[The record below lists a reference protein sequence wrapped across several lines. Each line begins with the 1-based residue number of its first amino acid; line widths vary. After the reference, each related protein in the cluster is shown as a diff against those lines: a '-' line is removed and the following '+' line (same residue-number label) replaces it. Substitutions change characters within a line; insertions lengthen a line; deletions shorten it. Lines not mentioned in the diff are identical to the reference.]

1 MPIDVLSSTAIC
13 GAGALV
19 AAAVLRPSLAFD
31 DASAE
36 ALRLSRRGFV
46 VLGLSLGHIALL
58 AAAPPLWSQAVMAG
72 GTLSALLLLG
82 WALAALS
89 RHPAPQALLVP
100 ALVIVVG
107 AVLAGLPYGTKG
119 LTIVCTWGLFLVGA
133 LGAVLARRL
142 VLRPRDAHELL
153 LGLLAVAL
161 VASGAVRVVFLHTW
175 DGPYEPHFVY
185 LPPALLAPVA
195 LMHGVLPVVYAM
207 ALSNVVNARLQS
219 RLHERAATDQLTGLL
234 ARQAL
239 IEGVGPLLEQMR
251 QGRIKALAMVM
262 IDLDHFKLVNDRH
275 GHAVGDAVL
284 RLAARLLRGELRGSA
299 SLGRFGGE
307 EFVALLPVEDL
318 GVAQRVAGRMREAL
332 EGADWSSVLPRPE
345 RVTASLG
352 LTMVAHDESFERAL
366 ARADEALYVAKNG
379 GRNQVQVRLAGA

>member
-19 AAAVLRPSLAFD
+19 GAAVLRPSLAFD

-36 ALRLSRRGFV
+36 ALRLSRHAFV
-46 VLGLSLGHIALL
+46 VLGLGLGHIALL
-58 AAAPPLWSQAVMAG
+58 AGSPPLWSQAVMAG

-82 WALAALS
+82 WAMAALS
-89 RHPAPQALLVP
+89 LHAAPRALLAP
-100 ALVIVVG
+100 ALAVVAG
-107 AVLAGLPYGTKG
+107 TVLAALPYGTKG
-119 LTIVCTWGLFLVGA
+119 LTIACTWGLFIVSLLAAG
-133 LGAVLARRL
+133 LARRL

-153 LGLLAVAL
+153 LGVVAVAM

-185 LPPALLAPVA
+185 LPPALLTPVA

-239 IEGVGPLLEQMR
+239 IEGVGPLLDQLR

-262 IDLDHFKLVNDRH
+262 IDLDHFKHVNDHH

-284 RLAARLLRGELRGSA
+284 RMAARVLRAELRSSA
-299 SLGRFGGE
+299 PLGRFGGE
-307 EFVALLPVEDL
+307 EFVGLMPVENL
-318 GVAQRVAGRMREAL
+318 AVAQRVAERMREAL
-332 EGADWSSVLPRPE
+332 ERADWSAALPLPE
-345 RVTASLG
+345 VVTASLG
-352 LTMVAHDESFERAL
+352 LTLMAPGESFEHAL
-366 ARADEALYVAKNG
+366 ARADEALYRAKHG
-379 GRNQVQVRLAGA
+379 GRNQVQVQLAAA